1 MGIKGNRA
9 VWEAESRG
17 IELINLTIGDL
28 LDQRAETIPDQEAL
42 VYDYPEIG
50 LNLRLSYSQ
59 YRDEVNR
66 IAKGL
71 IALGIEKGEH
81 VGVWATN
88 VPEWIFLELA
98 LAKIGAVLVTINTN
112 YRASELDYVLRQGDI
127 TTLFL
132 IEEFRGNSYADSI
145 YTIVPELNA
154 IADPVVE
161 RLHNARL
168 PDLKRV
174 ALIGNQPRPGLLL
187 YSDVV
192 RLGEKVSDE
201 ALAERQSSVTPDD
214 VVQMQYTSGTTG
226 FPKAVMLNHYALVNQ
241 AHVSAIIGDLGRD
254 ERYVTPMPLFHVAGC
269 VGGVI
274 IGLYIGGVLI
284 QMIAF
289 DPAKQLELMA
299 KEKATF
305 TFAVPTMLI
314 AMLNHPRFI
323 AGEFDLSSL
332 RLIMTGATPV
342 PVVLIEQVK
351 EKIGADCI
359 IVFGQTE
366 SSGTVTET
374 LLTDSFELK
383 SATVGIP
390 HPHMDIEIVNPATG
404 EPVEFGESGELL
416 ARGFLVMKGYYNMP
430 ELTAEAIDAEG
441 WLHTGDLATMNAQG
455 YVNIVGRVKDMII
468 RGGENLYPA
477 EIESFLMRHPKIAE
491 AQVVGV
497 PDAFMGEEAAALL
510 RLKSGETAD
519 ETEIREYCRANISR
533 HKIPKYINFVDA
545 YPLTASGKVKKFELR
560 AQLIKELGLEEA
572 AKLRTA

>member
-17 IELINLTIGDL
+17 FELINLTIGDL
-28 LDQRAETIPDQEAL
+28 LDRQAEALPDKEAL
-42 VYDYPEIG
+42 VYNYPEIG
-50 LNLRLSYSQ
+50 LNRRLSYSQ

-71 IALGIEKGEH
+71 LALGIKKGEH

-88 VPEWIFLELA
+88 VPEWIFLELG

-112 YRASELDYVLRQGDI
+112 YRAGELEYVLRQGDI
-127 TTLFL
+127 STLFI
-132 IEEFRGNSYADSI
+132 IEEFRGHSYVDSLYAI
-145 YTIVPELNA
+145 APELNA
-154 IADPVVE
+154 IADPLSE
-161 RLHNARL
+161 RLHSARL

-174 ALIGNQPRPGLLL
+174 ALIGNNTRPGLLL
-187 YSDVV
+187 YSDIV
-192 RLGEKVSDE
+192 RLEEKVSGE
-201 ALAERQSSVTPDD
+201 ALGERQSGVTPDD
-214 VVQMQYTSGTTG
+214 VAQMQYTSGTTG
-226 FPKAVMLNHYALVNQ
+226 FPKAVMLTHYGLVNQ
-241 AHVSAIIGDLGRD
+241 AYVVTVINDFLAD
-254 ERYVTPMPLFHVAGC
+254 ERYVTSVPLFHVAGC
-269 VGGVI
+269 VGGVLFS
-274 IGLYIGGVLI
+274 LYTGCTLI

-289 DPAKQLELMA
+289 DPAKQLQLMA
-299 KEKATF
+299 DEKATF
-305 TFAVPTMLI
+305 TFGVPTMLI

-332 RLIMTGATPV
+332 RLIITGAAPV

-351 EKIGADCI
+351 EKMGADCI

-366 SSGTVTET
+366 SSGAVTET

-383 SATVGIP
+383 SSTVGLP
-390 HPHMDIEIVNPATG
+390 LPNTEIAIVSPATG
-404 EPVEFGESGELL
+404 EPVGFGESGELL

-430 ELTAEAIDAEG
+430 ELTAEAIDADG

-468 RGGENLYPA
+468 RGGENVYPA

-491 AQVVGV
+491 AQVVGI
-497 PDAFMGEEAAALL
+497 PDTFMGEESAALL
-510 RLKSGETAD
+510 KLKSGETAD
-519 ETEIREYCRANISR
+519 ETEIREYCRAGISR
-533 HKIPKYINFVDA
+533 HKMPKYISFVDA

-560 AQLIKELGLEEA
+560 ARLIKELGLEEA
-572 AKLRTA
+572 ARQRTA

>member
-1 MGIKGNRA
+1 
-9 VWEAESRG
+9 
-17 IELINLTIGDL
+17 
-28 LDQRAETIPDQEAL
+28 
-42 VYDYPEIG
+42 
-50 LNLRLSYSQ
+50 
-59 YRDEVNR
+59 
-66 IAKGL
+66 
-71 IALGIEKGEH
+71 
-81 VGVWATN
+81 
-88 VPEWIFLELA
+88 
-98 LAKIGAVLVTINTN
+98 
-112 YRASELDYVLRQGDI
+112 
-127 TTLFL
+127 
-132 IEEFRGNSYADSI
+132 
-145 YTIVPELNA
+145 
-154 IADPVVE
+154 
-161 RLHNARL
+161 
-168 PDLKRV
+168 
-174 ALIGNQPRPGLLL
+174 
-187 YSDVV
+187 
-192 RLGEKVSDE
+192 
-201 ALAERQSSVTPDD
+201 
-214 VVQMQYTSGTTG
+214 
-226 FPKAVMLNHYALVNQ
+226 
-241 AHVSAIIGDLGRD
+241 
-254 ERYVTPMPLFHVAGC
+254 MPLFHVAGC

-299 KEKATF
+299 NEKATF

-390 HPHMDIEIVNPATG
+390 HPHMDIAIVNPATG
-404 EPVEFGESGELL
+404 EPVGFGESGELL

-468 RGGENLYPA
+468 RGGENVYPA

-497 PDAFMGEEAAALL
+497 PDTFMGEEAAALL

-519 ETEIREYCRANISR
+519 ETEILEYCRANISR